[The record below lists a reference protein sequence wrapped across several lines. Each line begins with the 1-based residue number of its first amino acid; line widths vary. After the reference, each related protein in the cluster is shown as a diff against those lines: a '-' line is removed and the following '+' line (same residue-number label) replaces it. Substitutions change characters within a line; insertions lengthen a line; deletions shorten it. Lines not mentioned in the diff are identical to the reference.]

1 MTQTYACL
9 STERFVQGDYAAV
22 PVAADHIER
31 IRQWRNAQ
39 IVSLRQA
46 APITEA
52 QQLQYYS
59 NVIWPQCGLREP
71 DNILFAFLHQGRHI
85 GYGGLV
91 HIAWAHKRA
100 EISFLL
106 DPIYVSQ
113 PTVYADHFLHFLELM
128 KQVAFGDLALNR
140 LYTETY
146 AFRVHHISVLEAAG
160 WQVEGTMRSHVIVD
174 GTETDSILHGYLK
187 SDYEK

>member
-9 STERFVQGDYAAV
+9 STEQFELGDYAAV
-22 PVAADHIER
+22 PVSAAHIEH
-31 IRQWRNAQ
+31 IRLWRNAQ
-39 IVSLRQA
+39 IASLRQI
-46 APITEA
+46 APITET
-52 QQLQYYS
+52 QQLQYFT
-59 NVIWPQCGLREP
+59 NVIWPQRVLSEP
-71 DNILFAFLHQGRHI
+71 DNILFAFLRQGAHI

-91 HIAWAHKRA
+91 HVAWVHKRA

-113 PTVYADHFLHFLELM
+113 HTVYAEFFLHFLELM
-128 KQVAFGDLALNR
+128 KRVAFCDLTLNR

-146 AFRVHHISVLEAAG
+146 AFRTHHISVLEAAG
-160 WQVEGTMRSHVIVD
+160 WQLEGTMRSHVIVD
-174 GTETDSILHGYLK
+174 GAETDSILHGYLK

>member
-1 MTQTYACL
+1 MTQRYACL
-9 STERFVQGDYAAV
+9 STGRFEHGDYAAV

-31 IRQWRNAQ
+31 IRRWRNAQ

-46 APITEA
+46 APLSEE
-52 QQLQYYS
+52 QQLQYYT

-106 DPIYVSQ
+106 DPIHVSQ
-113 PTVYADHFLHFLELM
+113 PAVYAGHFLHFLELM
-128 KQVAFGDLALNR
+128 KRVAFADLALNR

-146 AFRVHHISVLEAAG
+146 AFRTHHISVLEAAG

-174 GTETDSILHGYLK
+174 GAETDSILHGYLK

>member
-9 STERFVQGDYAAV
+9 STERFEQGDHAVV
-22 PVAADHIER
+22 PVAAVHIEG

-39 IVSLRQA
+39 MDVLRQA
-46 APITEA
+46 APIMEA
-52 QQLQYYS
+52 QQLQYFT

-106 DPIYVSQ
+106 DPVYVSQ
-113 PTVYADHFLHFLELM
+113 PAAYADHFLHFLELM
-128 KQVAFGDLALNR
+128 TQVAFRDLALNR

-160 WQVEGTMRSHVIVD
+160 WRVEGTMRSHVIVD

>member
-1 MTQTYACL
+1 MAQEYACL
-9 STERFVQGDYAAV
+9 STQRFERGDYAAI

-39 IVSLRQA
+39 ITSLRQA

-52 QQLQYYS
+52 QQLQYYR
-59 NVIWPQCGLREP
+59 NAIWPQSGLRQP
-71 DNILFAFLHQGRHI
+71 DNILFAFLHRDRHV

-91 HIAWAHKRA
+91 HVAWAHKRA

-113 PTVYADHFLHFLELM
+113 PNVYAEHFLHFLELM

-146 AFRVHHISVLEAAG
+146 AFRVHHMSVLEAAG

-174 GTETDSILHGYLK
+174 GKETDSVLHGYLR